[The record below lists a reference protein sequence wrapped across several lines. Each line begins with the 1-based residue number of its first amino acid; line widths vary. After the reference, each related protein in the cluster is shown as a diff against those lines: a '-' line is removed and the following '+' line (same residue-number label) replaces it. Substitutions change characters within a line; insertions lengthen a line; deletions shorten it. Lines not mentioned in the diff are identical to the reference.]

1 MHVVPQVDRF
11 ALPPQDGETAPF
23 PDKGTEEEQ
32 NLPLTALKIWRIK
45 IYALYLHTRNPKFGR
60 KAQVV
65 KLVDTL
71 L

>member
-1 MHVVPQVDRF
+1 MHVVPQVGRP
-11 ALPPQDGETAPF
+11 ALPPQGGETAPF
-23 PDKGTEEEQ
+23 PDKGTEEAQ
-32 NLPLTALKIWRIK
+32 KLPLTVLKIWRIK
-45 IYALYLHTRNPKFGR
+45 IYALYLHTRNPKFGG

>member
-1 MHVVPQVDRF
+1 MHVVPQGGRF
-11 ALPPQDGETAPF
+11 ASPPQGGETAPF
-23 PDKGTEEEQ
+23 QDKGTEEAQ
-32 NLPLTALKIWRIK
+32 KLPLTLLKIWRIK
-45 IYALYLHTRNPKFGR
+45 IYTLYLHTRNPKFGG

>member
-1 MHVVPQVDRF
+1 MHVVPQGGRF
-11 ALPPQDGETAPF
+11 ASPLQSGETAPF
-23 PDKGTEEEQ
+23 QDKGTEEAQ
-32 NLPLTALKIWRIK
+32 KLPLTVLKIWRIK
-45 IYALYLHTRNPKFGR
+45 IYTLYLHTRNPKFGG

>member
-1 MHVVPQVDRF
+1 MHVVPQAGRP
-11 ALPPQDGETAPF
+11 ALPPQGGETAPF
-23 PDKGTEEEQ
+23 PNKRPEEAQ
-32 NLPLTALKIWRIK
+32 KLPLTVLKIWRIK
-45 IYALYLHTRNPKFGR
+45 IYTLYLHTRNPKFGG